1 MDKDII
7 KENEH
12 TIFDAPYP
20 RQEEV
25 PREKAPR
32 QPLAIRMFA
41 HFFSILFHPLFIPGY
56 IAAFLL
62 FVHPYIFPG
71 FNMKIRM
78 LRFISV
84 VLLTAFFPA
93 FVVLLLRQLKFIDSI
108 MLRTQKD
115 RIIPYIAS
123 MFFFFWIFYVS
134 RNLADSPPAFVL
146 MLLGVFIAS
155 IAALLA
161 NIYFKVSMHA
171 IGMGG
176 MVCFFILLSMQGVFS
191 MGIYVSIAIF
201 IAGLVCTSR
210 LLISDHYPFEVYAG
224 FLLGVIS
231 QAIATWFV

>member
-1 MDKDII
+1 MDKDIPY
-7 KENEH
+7 NGGND
-12 TIFDAPYP
+12 IFDAPYQQLPEIP
-20 RQEEV
+20 RLKKQ
-25 PREKAPR
+25 
-32 QPLAIRMFA
+32 QPSGIRLFA
-41 HFFSILFHPLFIPGY
+41 NFFSIIFHPLFIPAY

-62 FVHPYIFPG
+62 FIHPYIFSG
-71 FNMKIRM
+71 FNIKLRI

-93 FVVLLLRQLKFIDSI
+93 FVVLLLKQLKFIENI
-108 MLRTQKD
+108 FLRTQKD

-134 RNLADSPPAFVL
+134 RNLPDSPPAFVL

-155 IAALLA
+155 IAALMA

-171 IGMGG
+171 IAMGG
-176 MVCFFILLSMQGVFS
+176 LVCFFILLSMQGNFS
-191 MGIYVSIAIF
+191 MGIYLSAAIF

-210 LLISDHYPFEVYAG
+210 LLVSDHYPFEVYAG